1 MGKFVVLAS
10 ASPRRRDLLESAGY
24 DVLCDVSGADELEAT
39 DGDASELALEN
50 ARRKVSVV
58 AARHP
63 GAIVIAADTVV
74 AMDGEFFGKP
84 ANDEHAV
91 EMLSRM
97 SGRTHEV
104 VTGVVLVVAGV
115 WSEFAES
122 TRVTFHDLE
131 ESGWRNYV
139 RAVPVLD
146 KAGAYAAQGDGGRI
160 IARMEGSV
168 SNVIGLPMERLERE
182 LARLFECSSE
192 TGGRNHR
199 DQILKTRL

>member
-10 ASPRRRDLLESAGY
+10 ASPRRKDLLESAGY

-39 DGDASELALEN
+39 DGDASKLALEN

-91 EMLSRM
+91 EMLSRL

-131 ESGWRNYV
+131 ESGWRDYV

>member
-24 DVLCDVSGADELEAT
+24 DVLCDVSGADELEAV
-39 DGDASELALEN
+39 DGDATELALEN

-58 AARHP
+58 AGRHP
-63 GAIVIAADTVV
+63 AAIVIAADTVV
-74 AMDGEFFGKP
+74 AMNGEFFGKP

-91 EMLSRM
+91 QMLGRL

-104 VTGVVLVVAGV
+104 VTGVVLVVSGV
-115 WSEFAES
+115 WAEFAER
-122 TRVTFHDLE
+122 TRVTFRDLE
-131 ESGWRNYV
+131 EADWRDYV
-139 RAVPVLD
+139 RSVPVLD

-160 IARMEGSV
+160 IARMEGSE

-182 LARLFECSSE
+182 LVRFF
-192 TGGRNHR
+192 
-199 DQILKTRL
+199 

>member
-24 DVLCDVSGADELEAT
+24 DVLCDVSGADELEAV

-84 ANDEHAV
+84 ANNDHAV
-91 EMLSRM
+91 KMLSRL

-104 VTGVVLVVAGV
+104 VTGVVLVVNGV
-115 WSEFAES
+115 WSKFAES

-131 ESGWRNYV
+131 KSGWRDYV
-139 RAVPVLD
+139 RSVPVLD

-182 LARLFECSSE
+182 LARLFESA
-192 TGGRNHR
+192 
-199 DQILKTRL
+199 